1 MQTVRRLYFYAV
13 AIVSL
18 EVVIWGAIGLA
29 QTLFN
34 RGDLGHPVNQLASS
48 LSLILVGV
56 PVFLIHWGA
65 AQRDALRD
73 PEERTS
79 RIRAVFFYV
88 ALACILVPMVQNT
101 LAIANRLILLALSLQ
116 FSPLIGSGSTW
127 SDNLVAIAI
136 NAGAAVYILSISRK
150 DWAANP
156 AGSSLVE
163 ARRLYRYLWV
173 LYGLGITVFG
183 VQQVLQFIFLSLSFG
198 IGVGGFLLA
207 DGLALLLVGVP
218 VWILTWQIVEDALNQ
233 PGEQESLLRLVI
245 LYLLALGGVGTVLT
259 STGLVVAV
267 LLNWVL
273 GQAMTVPQVLEM
285 VSIPISI
292 ALPMGRGMGLLWPS
306 PENRPG
312 APR

>member
-18 EVVIWGAIGLA
+18 EVVIWGLIGLA
-29 QTLFN
+29 RTLFN
-34 RGDLGHPVNQLASS
+34 RGDLGQPANQLANS
-48 LSLILVGV
+48 LSLVVVGL

-73 PEERTS
+73 PEERAS
-79 RIRAVFFYV
+79 RIRAVFFYG
-88 ALACILVPMVQNT
+88 ALGGILVPIVQSS
-101 LAIANRLILLALSLQ
+101 LAIANRLLLLALNLQ
-116 FSPLIGSGSTW
+116 FSPLVGRGTTW

-173 LYGLGITVFG
+173 LYGLGIMVFG
-183 VQQVLQFIFLSLSFG
+183 VQQVLQFIFLSLSNLL
-198 IGVGGFLLA
+198 GVGGFLLA

-218 VWILTWQIVEDALNQ
+218 VWILTWQIVEDALPQ
-233 PGEQESLLRLVI
+233 PGEQDPHQPHGQ
-245 LYLLALGGVGTVLT
+245 LAGHERVGELEPGQVPRRP
-259 STGLVVAV
+259 VVPPQ
-267 LLNWVL
+267 LS
-273 GQAMTVPQVLEM
+273 GQ
-285 VSIPISI
+285 S
-292 ALPMGRGMGLLWPS
+292 WPVH
-306 PENRPG
+306 NR
-312 APR
+312 